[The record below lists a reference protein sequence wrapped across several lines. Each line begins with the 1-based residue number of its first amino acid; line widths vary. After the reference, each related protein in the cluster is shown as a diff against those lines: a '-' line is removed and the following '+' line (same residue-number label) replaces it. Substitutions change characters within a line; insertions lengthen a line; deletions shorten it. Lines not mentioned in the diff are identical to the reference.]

1 MGSSGDI
8 DTQQVKICEGGVVHL
23 EMTRSTKTSILR
35 VGNQAQ
41 RGQEL
46 SWVTRYAKAEL
57 ASHLCLPGLTQL
69 DHFLG
74 HRMAQLQQVGVLQLD
89 PDLLAQGQLRA
100 LEKGQ
105 G

>member
-1 MGSSGDI
+1 MPKQSQPAIFAS
-8 DTQQVKICEGGVVHL
+8 
-23 EMTRSTKTSILR
+23 
-35 VGNQAQ
+35 QA
-41 RGQEL
+41 
-46 SWVTRYAKAEL
+46 
-57 ASHLCLPGLTQL
+57 LTQL

-74 HRMAQLQQVGVLQLD
+74 HRVAQLQQVRVLQLG